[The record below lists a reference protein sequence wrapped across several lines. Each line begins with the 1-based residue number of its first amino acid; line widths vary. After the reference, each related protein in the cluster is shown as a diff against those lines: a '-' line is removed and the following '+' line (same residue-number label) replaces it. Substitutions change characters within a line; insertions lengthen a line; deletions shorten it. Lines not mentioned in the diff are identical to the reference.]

1 MKKKIAFHTLG
12 CKLNF
17 SETST
22 ISRMFPASE
31 YEIVD
36 FKEKADVYVV
46 NSCSVTGIAEK
57 KCRSAVRSAKKRNP
71 DSLVSMI
78 GCFSQLKPEI
88 VSAYPEVDL
97 MLGNA
102 EKYNILHYISN
113 PNNERTIE
121 QKMDNIMKTNSFAPS
136 YSSGDRTR
144 SFLKVQDGCDYYCT
158 YCSIPFARGH
168 SRSDT
173 IANTIKV
180 AEEIGRSEI
189 REIILTGVNIGDFGR
204 NHGESF
210 YDFLVQLEKV
220 QGIDRIR
227 ISSIEPELLNDNI
240 IELVCKSDTFLP
252 HFHIPLQSGSDKVL
266 KDMKRKYDTALYA
279 SRIAKIKSL
288 RPDACIATDL
298 IVGFPTETK
307 EDFED
312 TMMFIR
318 KLDISYLHVF
328 SYSKREDTFALK
340 YDNVVTSKE
349 LRERSLAMHELSE
362 AKKEV
367 FYSENI
373 GSTRKV
379 LFESDVHDGWMS
391 GWTENYIK
399 VITPYNAELVNQIL
413 EVKLENRNEEG
424 SFVILKV

>member
-22 ISRMFPASE
+22 IARMFPSAE
-31 YEIVD
+31 YEHVD
-36 FKEKADVYVV
+36 FKDSADIYVV
-46 NSCSVTGIAEK
+46 NSCSVTGTAEK
-57 KCRSAVRSAKKRNP
+57 KCRAAVRSAKKRNP
-71 DSLVSMI
+71 NALVSMI

-88 VSAYPEVDL
+88 VSAFPEVDL

-113 PNNERTIE
+113 PEGERTLE
-121 QKMDNIMKTNSFAPS
+121 QKMENIMKTKSFAPS
-136 YSSGDRTR
+136 YSTGDRTR
-144 SFLKVQDGCDYYCT
+144 SFLKVQDGCDYFCT

-168 SRSDT
+168 SRSDS

-180 AEEIGRSEI
+180 AEEIGKSEI

-204 NHGESF
+204 LQGEKF
-210 YDFLVQLEKV
+210 YDFLLQLEKV
-220 QGIDRIR
+220 EGIDRIR
-227 ISSIEPELLNDNI
+227 ISSIEPELLNDDI
-240 IELVCKSDTFLP
+240 IELVCKSNVFLP
-252 HFHIPLQSGSDKVL
+252 HFHIPLQSGSDKIL

-279 SRIAKIKSL
+279 ARIAKIKSL
-288 RPDACIATDL
+288 RPDACIAADL

-307 EDFED
+307 EDFEE
-312 TMMFIR
+312 TLLFIR
-318 KLDISYLHVF
+318 NLDISYVHVF

-340 YDNVVTSKE
+340 LENLVSTKE
-349 LRERSLAMHELSE
+349 LRERSIAMHALSE

-367 FYSENI
+367 FYVENI
-373 GSTRKV
+373 GTTRKV

-399 VITPYNAELVNQIL
+399 VVTKFDHALVNQLVDVVL
-413 EVKLENRNEEG
+413 ETRNEEG
-424 SFVILKV
+424 SFVY

>member
-22 ISRMFPASE
+22 ISRMFPTAE

-36 FKEKADVYVV
+36 FKEKADIYVV
-46 NSCSVTGIAEK
+46 NSCSVTGTAEK

-102 EKYNILHYISN
+102 EKYNILHYVSN
-113 PNNERTIE
+113 PDGERSLDL
-121 QKMDNIMKTNSFAPS
+121 KMENILKTKSFAPS

-144 SFLKVQDGCDYYCT
+144 SFLKVQDGCDYFCT
-158 YCSIPFARGH
+158 YCSIPFARGR

-180 AEEIGRSEI
+180 AEEIGKSEM
-189 REIILTGVNIGDFGR
+189 REIILTGVNIGDFGKV
-204 NHGESF
+204 HGEKF
-210 YDFLVQLEKV
+210 IDFLKQLEKV
-220 QGIDRIR
+220 EGIDRIR
-227 ISSIEPELLNDNI
+227 ISSIEPELLTDEI
-240 IELVCKSDTFLP
+240 IELVCNSNVFLP

-266 KDMKRKYDTALYA
+266 KDMKRNYNTSLYA
-279 SRIAKIKSL
+279 ARVNKIKSL
-288 RPDACIATDL
+288 RPDACIAADL

-318 KLDISYLHVF
+318 KLDISYVHVF
-328 SYSKREDTFALK
+328 SYSKREDTFAMRL
-340 YDNVVTSKE
+340 DNVVTSKDI
-349 LRERSLAMHELSE
+349 RERSIAMHELSE
-362 AKKEV
+362 AKKNV

-373 GSTRKV
+373 GTKRKV
-379 LFESDVHDGWMS
+379 LFESDVHDGMMS

-399 VITPYNAELVNQIL
+399 VVTKYRPELVNQIV
-413 EVKLENRNEEG
+413 EVTLENQNEDG
-424 SFVILKV
+424 SFILEI